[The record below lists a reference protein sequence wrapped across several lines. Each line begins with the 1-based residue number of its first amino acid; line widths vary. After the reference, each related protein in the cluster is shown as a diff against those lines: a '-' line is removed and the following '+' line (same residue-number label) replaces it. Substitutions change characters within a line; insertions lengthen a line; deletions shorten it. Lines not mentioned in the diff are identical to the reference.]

1 MTGSDGVR
9 RKGAQAKPEG
19 AESCQSS
26 TEPGGILRLFGMLGQ
41 EPLGPSC
48 LTPNLHNDRQKQE
61 SQDGKE
67 DRLPDAGRREK
78 TSELTQQQAD
88 RHEER
93 EAALVGH
100 PTGKMPEQGQM
111 SRLRWFLA
119 QYLASQTPSLR
130 PAPGPLAS
138 KLIRAFWGI
147 PRRAARRTSVLRSDP
162 GPEADG
168 LAHRTGEA
176 F

>member
-111 SRLRWFLA
+111 SRCGGSL
-119 QYLASQTPSLR
+119 PSTWRRRPRRCDRLPARLR
-130 PAPGPLAS
+130 PNSFGHS
-138 KLIRAFWGI
+138 GAFLGV
-147 PRRAARRTSVLRSDP
+147 RRAERP
-162 GPEADG
+162 Y
-168 LAHRTGEA
+168 
-176 F
+176 